1 MNYDN
6 VAPEGKSLL
15 QYLLGCAD
23 TEFGGMK
30 EEDGERPVIVAD
42 SNHTSFSSATLSFFG
57 ICVCN
62 LTLYMSMILLTEN
75 VPVIFKKTFLKTDT
89 IVKNL

>member
-15 QYLLGCAD
+15 QYLMGCAD

-30 EEDGERPVIVAD
+30 EEDGERPVIAAD
-42 SNHTSFSSATLSFFG
+42 CDHTSFLPS
-57 ICVCN
+57 
-62 LTLYMSMILLTEN
+62 Y
-75 VPVIFKKTFLKTDT
+75 PVT
-89 IVKNL
+89 

>member
-15 QYLLGCAD
+15 QYLMGCAD
-23 TEFGGMK
+23 TEFGSMK

-42 SNHTSFSSATLSFFG
+42 CDHTSFSQAILSLNQEAVFV
-57 ICVCN
+57 IS
-62 LTLYMSMILLTEN
+62 YTER
-75 VPVIFKKTFLKTDT
+75 VLHTF
-89 IVKNL
+89 N